1 MASALIVAEKTE
13 VCYLEKMY
21 SFTSPSVSQQGKDR
35 VTEERGTGGDS
46 PDSCL
51 NPSWPDSMLA
61 CSMLACSMLL
71 ASLNLSFLICEMGPT
86 LPNKNAAK
94 ITNESVHLMVSIY

>member
-51 NPSWPDSMLA
+51 NPGWPD
-61 CSMLACSMLL
+61 SMLACSMLL

-94 ITNESVHLMVSIY
+94 ITNESVHLRVSIY